1 MLPSAFRPE
10 RRGARTD
17 AAPSGGRDREVTPDG
32 FRAGGGPAANRRTHA
47 APGRE
52 NQGMER
58 SHLSPSNAVTPARSE
73 DFQVPPTSGDEGGRS
88 VLIVDDEPD
97 VGQLVADVLNE
108 EGWDATTVCSTQE
121 ALQLLRSHSYR
132 LVIADLLMP
141 DGGGRRIMEEIS
153 TLQRAVPV
161 LIISGTIGLGKDSIC
176 EMGAVHCLAK
186 PFTINQIIEAAAE
199 AAGLQG

>member
-1 MLPSAFRPE
+1 
-10 RRGARTD
+10 
-17 AAPSGGRDREVTPDG
+17 
-32 FRAGGGPAANRRTHA
+32 
-47 APGRE
+47 
-52 NQGMER
+52 
-58 SHLSPSNAVTPARSE
+58 LSPSNAVTPDRSE